1 MYMYLQEKEEWKG
14 ERKIKEW
21 EEEGREEKKGR
32 EKVGRE
38 KKGGWR
44 GRGRE
49 GGKGAGIASFS
60 CFSLSNF

>member
-21 EEEGREEKKGR
+21 EEEGREEKKEG
-32 EKVGRE
+32 KE

-44 GRGRE
+44 GRGRK

-60 CFSLSNF
+60 HFPLSSF